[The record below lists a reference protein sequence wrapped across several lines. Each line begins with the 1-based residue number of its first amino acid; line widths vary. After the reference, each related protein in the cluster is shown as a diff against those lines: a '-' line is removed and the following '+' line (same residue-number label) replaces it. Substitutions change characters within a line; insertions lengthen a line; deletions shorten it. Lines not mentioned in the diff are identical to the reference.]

1 MTRLSKDVLIAGVSV
16 RGLTESA
23 VRAGYRVTAVDAF
36 SDLDL
41 QAVATDVRRVVPYSA
56 AAAAD
61 ASRDLDA
68 GAVCY
73 VSNFEN
79 HPAALRRLQRGRT
92 LWGNPPQVLARAR
105 DPAALAEVVRAAGL
119 PAALVRK
126 RPPRPVAGS
135 SISRWLLKPRAS
147 GGGHGIVPWSPGL
160 AVPRSCVLQE
170 RIAGRAAS
178 VLFAADGERAIVLG
192 VTRQLVGERRFG
204 SHGFRYCGS
213 LLAPPEDTEWG
224 ASSPLAER
232 GAQLAAV
239 LTRAFGLVGVNG
251 VDVIVHRARVIP
263 IEINPR
269 HTAAMELFERRD
281 GLSIFRTH
289 VAGCTGTLSAL
300 IKPASVSAAAG
311 KAIVFARRDVV
322 TPSADHWLADTDVRD
337 VPPAGLSVR
346 RGAPICTV
354 FAIAPTMSECYEA
367 LAARAAR
374 IHDETERR

>member
-1 MTRLSKDVLIAGVSV
+1 MTRSSEDVLIAGVSV
-16 RGLTESA
+16 RGLAESA

-41 QAVATDVRRVVPYSA
+41 QAVATDVRRVMPYSA

-61 ASRDLDA
+61 ASRDVEAD
-68 GAVCY
+68 AVCY

-105 DPAALAEVVRAAGL
+105 EPTALAEVVRAAGL

-126 RPPRPVAGS
+126 RPPRSVSGS
-135 SISRWLLKPRAS
+135 SVSQWLLKPRAS
-147 GGGHGIVPWSPGL
+147 GGGHGIVPWSPVL
-160 AVPRSCVLQE
+160 AVPRSSVLQE
-170 RIAGRAAS
+170 RISGSAAS

-213 LLAPPEDTEWG
+213 LLAPPEDPEWG

-251 VDVIVHRARVIP
+251 VDVMVHRGRVIP

-289 VAGCTGTLSAL
+289 LAGCTGELSAL
-300 IKPASVSAAAG
+300 IEPAPVSAAAG

-322 TPSADHWLADTDVRD
+322 TPSAGRWLADSNVRD
-337 VPPAGLSVR
+337 VPASGTSVR
-346 RGAPICTV
+346 KGAPICTV
-354 FAIAPTMSECYEA
+354 FAVAKTVNECYA
-367 LAARAAR
+367 QLVGRAER
-374 IHDETERR
+374 IYEDL

>member
-1 MTRLSKDVLIAGVSV
+1 MTRFSEDVLIAGVSV

-23 VRAGYRVTAVDAF
+23 ARAGYRVTAVDAF
-36 SDLDL
+36 ADLDL
-41 QAVATDVRRVVPYSA
+41 QAVANDVRRVIPYSA

-61 ASRDLDA
+61 ASRDVEA

-92 LWGNPPQVLARAR
+92 LWGNPPRALARAR

-119 PAALVRK
+119 PAALVRT
-126 RPPRPVAGS
+126 RPPRRVSDS
-135 SISRWLLKPRAS
+135 SVSQSMLKPRAS
-147 GGGHGIVPWSPGL
+147 GGGHGIVPWSPGVP
-160 AVPRSCVLQE
+160 VPRSCVLQQ
-170 RIAGRAAS
+170 RMPGRAAS
-178 VLFAADGERAIVLG
+178 VLFAADGESAIVLG

-213 LLAPPEDTEWG
+213 LLAPPEDPEWG
-224 ASSPLAER
+224 ARSSLAEC
-232 GAQLAAV
+232 GALLAAV

-251 VDVIVHRARVIP
+251 VDVMVHRGRVTP

-281 GLSIFRTH
+281 DLSIFRTH
-289 VAGCTGTLSAL
+289 VAGCTGELSAL
-300 IKPASVSAAAG
+300 IKPAPASAAAG

-322 TPSADHWLADTDVRD
+322 TPSADRWLADSDVRD
-337 VPPAGLSVR
+337 VPASGTSVR
-346 RGAPICTV
+346 KGAPICTV
-354 FAIAPTMSECYEA
+354 FAMAKTVNECYA
-367 LAARAAR
+367 KLVRQAQR
-374 IHDETERR
+374 IYDEV